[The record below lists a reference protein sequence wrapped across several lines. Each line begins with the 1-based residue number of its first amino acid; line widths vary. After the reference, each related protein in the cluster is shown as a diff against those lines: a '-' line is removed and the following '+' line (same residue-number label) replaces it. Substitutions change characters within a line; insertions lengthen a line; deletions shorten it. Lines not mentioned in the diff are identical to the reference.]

1 MRVGLLAA
9 AALLAAVLGG
19 CGYRV
24 SGHSDL
30 LPAKIKT
37 IAIPSFGNV
46 TTRYRLTDRLP
57 ASIAREFIS
66 RTRYRIVA
74 DPREADA
81 ILSGAVI
88 NFFSNPTVFDPATG
102 RASGVQVNVYLQI
115 TLREQASGKV
125 LYSQPNMEFKQR
137 YEISVDPRA
146 FFDESDNALDRLS
159 QDVARTVVSAILS
172 SF

>member
-1 MRVGLLAA
+1 MRLALSA
-9 AALLAAVLGG
+9 VAVLLAAVVTG
-19 CGYRV
+19 CGYHV

-30 LPAKIKT
+30 LPAKVKT

-46 TTRYRLTDRLP
+46 TIRYRLTDRLP
-57 ASIAREFIS
+57 AAIAREFIS

-74 DPREADA
+74 DPRDADA

-88 NFFSNPTVFDPATG
+88 NYFSNPTVFDPTTG

-115 TLREQASGKV
+115 TLRDQASGKV

-137 YEISVDPRA
+137 YEISADPRA
-146 FFDESDNALDRLS
+146 FFDESDSALDRLS
-159 QDVARTVVSAILS
+159 QDVARTLVSAILS
-172 SF
+172 GF